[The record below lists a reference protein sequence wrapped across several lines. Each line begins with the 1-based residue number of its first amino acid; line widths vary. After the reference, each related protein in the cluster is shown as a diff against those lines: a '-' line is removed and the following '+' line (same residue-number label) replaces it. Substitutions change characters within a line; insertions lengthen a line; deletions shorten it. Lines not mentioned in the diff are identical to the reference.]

1 MNPWIILPNLF
12 ALSSNMSS
20 SNTQSKLKEVFNS
33 EPPAFVPKSSSTA
46 TRILDCHN
54 ILGECIL
61 FDDMKNEVVWEDIDG
76 KQLHILNL
84 STGRHTFHQFEKML
98 CAFAL
103 RPQGE
108 DGYLFAWEDGFQLY
122 DAHNNKALSAMS
134 EGEDVNPKGLP
145 TRLNDGRVDPTGKR
159 FICGGYYGDVEE
171 NYMKVFKCEISAD
184 AAELKLKHEAVVE
197 KIQVTNSMCWS
208 LDGNTMYLA
217 DSPTSTIFKHDYDT
231 EKGVL
236 SNRRVVRKYEVGVP
250 DGSCTD
256 SQGNIWNAVWRNG
269 VGQSMV
275 RCINPKNGEILHTVE
290 LPDNTSQLTCCCFG
304 GPDFDTLFISS
315 AHVNRDR
322 QKEPHAGSLY
332 AVRVG
337 IKGRLEKRFS

>member
-197 KIQVTNSMCWS
+197 K
-208 LDGNTMYLA
+208 
-217 DSPTSTIFKHDYDT
+217 
-231 EKGVL
+231 
-236 SNRRVVRKYEVGVP
+236 
-250 DGSCTD
+250 
-256 SQGNIWNAVWRNG
+256 
-269 VGQSMV
+269 
-275 RCINPKNGEILHTVE
+275 
-290 LPDNTSQLTCCCFG
+290 NTSY
-304 GPDFDTLFISS
+304 
-315 AHVNRDR
+315 
-322 QKEPHAGSLY
+322 E
-332 AVRVG
+332 
-337 IKGRLEKRFS
+337 